1 MVRVLVVDGQ
11 PLVREGL
18 RTAMTATPWIEVAG
32 EAGDGVTA
40 VQRADAL
47 RPDVVVL
54 DLDLPDRDGVD
65 VTREIVLRRP
75 GIAVLV
81 LTVAQR
87 DDAVFAAMRAGARG
101 GLQKAAD
108 GEQIVRAIETVA
120 QGEVILG
127 ADLAARVISWFAAG
141 GDRPL
146 APFPELTDREREIL
160 DLAARG
166 LPTPAIAQRLFLPE
180 EVLHGH
186 VANVF
191 MKLQFADRSATL
203 ARARDA
209 AQDSGAE

>member
-11 PLVREGL
+11 PLVREEL
-18 RTAMTATPWIEVAG
+18 RSALTATPGVEVAG
-32 EAGDGVTA
+32 EAEDGATA
-40 VQRADAL
+40 VEQADAL

-81 LTVAQR
+81 LTAAER
-87 DDAVFAAMRAGARG
+87 DGAVFAAMRAGARG
-101 GLQKAAD
+101 FVEKAAD
-108 GEQIVRAIETVA
+108 REQIVHAVETVA
-120 QGEVILG
+120 NGEVILD
-127 ADLAARVISWFAAG
+127 ADIAVQVISWFTAG

-146 APFPELTDREREIL
+146 TPFPELTDREREIL

-166 LPTPAIAQRLFLPE
+166 LPNPAIAQRLFLPE
-180 EVLHGH
+180 EALHGH

-191 MKLQFADRSATL
+191 MKLQVADRSATL
-203 ARARDA
+203 ARARA
-209 AQDSGAE
+209 ALDDPGN